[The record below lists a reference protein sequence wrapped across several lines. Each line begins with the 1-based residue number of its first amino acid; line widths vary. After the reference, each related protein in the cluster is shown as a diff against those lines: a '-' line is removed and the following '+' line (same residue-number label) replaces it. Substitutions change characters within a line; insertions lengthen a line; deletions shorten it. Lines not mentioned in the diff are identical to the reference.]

1 MTAMAEDAPPPD
13 DDDTD
18 LRPKTFLEKNGF
30 KLILVAV
37 VFTMLAAGLLFG

>member
-1 MTAMAEDAPPPD
+1 MSDVVEDGRLPD

-18 LRPKTFLEKNGF
+18 LRPKTFFEKHCF

-37 VFTMLAAGLLFG
+37 VFTMFAAGLLFG